1 MLGRIEAV
9 NRLKRVIV
17 VNEKQSVI
25 QSIKKYMVPL
35 FRWIGLSLFM
45 GIPVGIIVG
54 FFKQV
59 LSLANQYRADHP
71 WLIYGLPF
79 AGILISYLYV
89 KAGRNAYTGENLLKS
104 EVMQASKDIPIYM
117 VPLVFFGSLLTTF
130 FGGSAGKEAA
140 GIAMGGTLADA
151 IAHRFKLS
159 EEEQR
164 TLVVIGVGSG
174 FGVLYDVP
182 LAGAI
187 LGMELVL
194 KGKFHYEALVPAFV
208 SSVVA
213 NKVAYLLGDQ
223 AIVYPALDLG
233 GFSLL
238 LIVKLIGL
246 GILFGVVSILFNIAL
261 DGAPKVYSRLIK
273 NPVVKGIVGGCLTI
287 VLFWIAGDNYNGL
300 GQSFI
305 AKSFEESVSLMEWIW
320 KIIFTA
326 VALGSVFQGGRG
338 NPTFF
343 VGATFGSA
351 IAPYFNLSIPSV
363 AAVGMIGVFCGA
375 ASLPLTGIVMA
386 IEYFG
391 ANEVMAIILVMT
403 ITYMISGFY
412 DLFSTNKLA
421 KGKKELFE
429 AQIKS

>member
-1 MLGRIEAV
+1 
-9 NRLKRVIV
+9 
-17 VNEKQSVI
+17 
-25 QSIKKYMVPL
+25 
-35 FRWIGLSLFM
+35 M

-59 LSLANQYRADHP
+59 LSLANQFRGDHP
-71 WLIYGLPF
+71 WLIYGLPL

-117 VPLVFFGSLLTTF
+117 VPLIFFGSLLTTF

-140 GIAMGGTLADA
+140 GVAMGGTLADA

-246 GILFGVVSILFNIAL
+246 GILFGVVSILFNMAL
-261 DGAPKVYSRLIK
+261 DTAPKVYSQLIK
-273 NPVVKGIVGGCLTI
+273 NPVIKGIVGGCLTI

-351 IAPYFNLSIPSV
+351 IAPYFNLGIPSV
-363 AAVGMIGVFCGA
+363 AALGMIGVFCGA

>member
-1 MLGRIEAV
+1 
-9 NRLKRVIV
+9 
-17 VNEKQSVI
+17 
-25 QSIKKYMVPL
+25 
-35 FRWIGLSLFM
+35 
-45 GIPVGIIVG
+45 
-54 FFKQV
+54 

-71 WLIYGLPF
+71 WLIYGLPL

-140 GIAMGGTLADA
+140 GVAMGGTLADA

-182 LAGAI
+182 LAGAV

-246 GILFGVVSILFNIAL
+246 GILFGVVSILFNMAL
-261 DGAPKVYSRLIK
+261 DTAPKVYSQLIK
-273 NPVVKGIVGGCLTI
+273 NPVIKGIVGGCLTI

-363 AAVGMIGVFCGA
+363 AALGMIGVFCGA

>member
-174 FGVLYDVP
+174 FGVP

-246 GILFGVVSILFNIAL
+246 GILFGFVSILFNIAL
-261 DGAPKVYSRLIK
+261 DTAPKVYSRIIK

-351 IAPYFNLSIPSV
+351 IAPYFNLGIPSV
-363 AAVGMIGVFCGA
+363 AALGMIGVFCGA

>member
-1 MLGRIEAV
+1 
-9 NRLKRVIV
+9 
-17 VNEKQSVI
+17 
-25 QSIKKYMVPL
+25 
-35 FRWIGLSLFM
+35 
-45 GIPVGIIVG
+45 
-54 FFKQV
+54 
-59 LSLANQYRADHP
+59 
-71 WLIYGLPF
+71 
-79 AGILISYLYV
+79 
-89 KAGRNAYTGENLLKS
+89 
-104 EVMQASKDIPIYM
+104 
-117 VPLVFFGSLLTTF
+117 
-130 FGGSAGKEAA
+130 
-140 GIAMGGTLADA
+140 MGGTLADA

-363 AAVGMIGVFCGA
+363 AALGMIGVFCGA

>member
-1 MLGRIEAV
+1 MNKERTL
-9 NRLKRVIV
+9 
-17 VNEKQSVI
+17 I
-25 QSIKKYMVPL
+25 QSIKKYIVPL
-35 FRWIGLSLFM
+35 IRWIGLSLFM

-59 LSLANQYRADHP
+59 LSLANQFRGDHP
-71 WLIYGLPF
+71 WLIYGLPL

-117 VPLVFFGSLLTTF
+117 VPLIFFGSLLTTF

-140 GIAMGGTLADA
+140 GVAMGGTLADA

-246 GILFGVVSILFNIAL
+246 GILFGVVSILFNMAL
-261 DGAPKVYSRLIK
+261 DTAPKVYSQLIK
-273 NPVVKGIVGGCLTI
+273 NPVIKGIVGGCLTI

-351 IAPYFNLSIPSV
+351 IAPYFNLGIPSV
-363 AAVGMIGVFCGA
+363 AALGMIGVFCGA

>member
-1 MLGRIEAV
+1 M
-9 NRLKRVIV
+9 
-17 VNEKQSVI
+17 
-25 QSIKKYMVPL
+25 
-35 FRWIGLSLFM
+35 
-45 GIPVGIIVG
+45 
-54 FFKQV
+54 
-59 LSLANQYRADHP
+59 
-71 WLIYGLPF
+71 
-79 AGILISYLYV
+79 
-89 KAGRNAYTGENLLKS
+89 
-104 EVMQASKDIPIYM
+104 
-117 VPLVFFGSLLTTF
+117 
-130 FGGSAGKEAA
+130 
-140 GIAMGGTLADA
+140 
-151 IAHRFKLS
+151 
-159 EEEQR
+159 
-164 TLVVIGVGSG
+164 
-174 FGVLYDVP
+174 
-182 LAGAI
+182 
-187 LGMELVL
+187 
-194 KGKFHYEALVPAFV
+194 
-208 SSVVA
+208 
-213 NKVAYLLGDQ
+213 
-223 AIVYPALDLG
+223 
-233 GFSLL
+233 
-238 LIVKLIGL
+238 
-246 GILFGVVSILFNIAL
+246 
-261 DGAPKVYSRLIK
+261 
-273 NPVVKGIVGGCLTI
+273 
-287 VLFWIAGDNYNGL
+287 LFWIAVDNYNGL

-363 AAVGMIGVFCGA
+363 AALGMIGVFCGA

>member
-1 MLGRIEAV
+1 MNKERTL
-9 NRLKRVIV
+9 
-17 VNEKQSVI
+17 I
-25 QSIKKYMVPL
+25 QSIKKYIVPL
-35 FRWIGLSLFM
+35 IRWIGLSLFM

-59 LSLANQYRADHP
+59 LSLANQFRGDHP
-71 WLIYGLPF
+71 WLIYGLPL

-140 GIAMGGTLADA
+140 GVAMGGTLADA

-363 AAVGMIGVFCGA
+363 AALGMIGVFCGA
-375 ASLPLTGIVMA
+375 ASLPLTGIVMS

>member
-151 IAHRFKLS
+151 IAHR

-363 AAVGMIGVFCGA
+363 AALGMIGVFCGA

-421 KGKKELFE
+421 KVKKELFE

>member
-1 MLGRIEAV
+1 M
-9 NRLKRVIV
+9 
-17 VNEKQSVI
+17 
-25 QSIKKYMVPL
+25 QSIKKYIVPL
-35 FRWIGLSLFM
+35 IRWIGLSLFM

-59 LSLANQYRADHP
+59 LSLANQFRGDHP
-71 WLIYGLPF
+71 WLIYGLPL

-117 VPLVFFGSLLTTF
+117 VPLIFFGSLLTTF

-140 GIAMGGTLADA
+140 GVAMGGTLADA

-246 GILFGVVSILFNIAL
+246 GILFGVVSILFNMAL
-261 DGAPKVYSRLIK
+261 DTAPKVYSQLIK
-273 NPVVKGIVGGCLTI
+273 NPVIKGIVGGCLTI

-351 IAPYFNLSIPSV
+351 IAPYFNLGIPSV
-363 AAVGMIGVFCGA
+363 AALGMIGVFCGA